1 MSIVLSATNNASQVP
16 IWDRDSS
23 ADQSIRELEG
33 ACALLA
39 LMLQSQCATQSGAK
53 ADVDIGFKKMEELKQ
68 QLADAIQHARE
79 AAERSGFLGFLGKI
93 FGSDIAKIA
102 GAVAAVAATIASAG
116 AATPLLLIAAA
127 AALQVAAKAGAELG
141 LDPKLCMAL
150 SIAAVAVG
158 FAGGA
163 GAGQAASVLSNAA
176 RYVEVGAKITEGS
189 AVVTGGVLQYAAA
202 RYHEDDLNYQADV
215 VGYHASQTATQLSMD
230 DALAL
235 LERALRREQQET
247 GTVSEIVRNNS
258 DTNTALYSRI

>member
-102 GAVAAVAATIASAG
+102 GAVA
-116 AATPLLLIAAA
+116 
-127 AALQVAAKAGAELG
+127 
-141 LDPKLCMAL
+141 
-150 SIAAVAVG
+150 
-158 FAGGA
+158 
-163 GAGQAASVLSNAA
+163 
-176 RYVEVGAKITEGS
+176 
-189 AVVTGGVLQYAAA
+189 
-202 RYHEDDLNYQADV
+202 
-215 VGYHASQTATQLSMD
+215 
-230 DALAL
+230 
-235 LERALRREQQET
+235 
-247 GTVSEIVRNNS
+247 
-258 DTNTALYSRI
+258 